1 MTVRNIPLSEA
12 LIEVS
17 SGVGPKWSEYRVL
30 GATRAGLALA
40 KEPVGKSPERYK
52 LVEPGTIFYN
62 PMRIMIGSIAMVDD
76 GDEPGITSPDYVVFR
91 TRPGVL
97 HHRWFYYWLRSKY
110 GEDLIRSLARGAVRE
125 RLLFKRLA
133 NGTVGAPNW
142 DTQLS
147 VAQRLS
153 LASSAESTCLEA
165 LAAAKALPTSWLRS
179 FFEPSG
185 CVNWPVRPLRD
196 VAEIVAGVTLGRN
209 LNGDNVTMRPY
220 LRVANVKDG
229 YIDTAEILETPASD
243 REYER
248 LVLCDGDILLTEG
261 GDRDKLGR
269 GAVWRGQVRGC
280 IHQNH
285 IFRVRLDRSIADP
298 DFVSFQ
304 IGSPYGKAYFL
315 RHAKQ
320 TTGIASINQRVLG
333 AFPLMLPTLAQQRRI
348 AESLLKSLDQQSQVV
363 NKLQQQLESIR
374 SLVAAMLRDGNE
386 VQPST

>member
-1 MTVRNIPLSEA
+1 MSVRSIPLSEA
-12 LIEVS
+12 LVEVS
-17 SGVGPKWSEYRVL
+17 SGVGPKWAEYRVL

-62 PMRIMIGSIAMVDD
+62 PMRIMIGSIAMVED

-97 HHRWFYYWLRSKY
+97 HHRWFYYWLRSKG

-133 NGTVGAPNW
+133 KGTVHVPDWN
-142 DTQLS
+142 TQQS
-147 VAQRLS
+147 VAQQLS

-165 LAAAKALPTSWLRS
+165 LDAAQVLPTSWLRT
-179 FFEPSG
+179 FFGPSD
-185 CVNWPVRPLRD
+185 CVKWPVRPLRD
-196 VAEIVAGVTLGRN
+196 AAEIVAGVTLGRN
-209 LNGDNVTMRPY
+209 LNGDSVSLRPY

-229 YIDTAEILETPASD
+229 YIDTAEILETPASE
-243 REYER
+243 REYAR
-248 LVLCDGDILLTEG
+248 LVLRRGDILLTEG

-269 GAVWRGQVRGC
+269 GAVWLEQVHGC

-298 DFVSFQ
+298 DFTSFQ

-320 TTGIASINQRVLG
+320 TTGIACINQRVLG
-333 AFPLMLPTLAQQRRI
+333 AFPLMLPAIAEQRRI
-348 AESLLKSLDQQSQVV
+348 AGALLKSLEQQSQIV
-363 NKLQQQLESIR
+363 NKIQQQMAGVR
-374 SLVAAMLRDGNE
+374 SFVAAMLRNGGG
-386 VQPST
+386 V